1 MPDTTGGLGHR
12 KCLWAQMRHSARHT
26 QSPAGVL
33 QGVLSRGF
41 PCPLRVRQGKR
52 GEVCTGLCYSVPLC
66 SVSTQGQS
74 MELKKGGKEGKIRRV
89 RKEKEMQHL
98 FNEEAPT
105 PGTAN
110 LQSRKRAK
118 GLTPVTQRKNNERYL
133 PKQGSGLRHVA
144 VSTNSLVTSPLHTR
158 GR

>member
-1 MPDTTGGLGHR
+1 MSLGS
-12 KCLWAQMRHSARHT
+12 QMRHSARHT
-26 QSPAGVL
+26 QNPTGVL

-41 PCPLRVRQGKR
+41 PCPLRARQGKR
-52 GEVCTGLCYSVPLC
+52 GEVCTGCCYSSPLR

-74 MELKKGGKEGKIRRV
+74 INNLKKGETKDKKEGEEGEGIV
-89 RKEKEMQHL
+89 TY
-98 FNEEAPT
+98 FDEEAPT

-118 GLTPVTQRKNNERYL
+118 GSTPVTQSKSNERYL
-133 PKQGSGLRHVA
+133 SRQGSGLRHVA
-144 VSTNSLVTSPLHTR
+144 VSTNSLVTSSLHTQ